1 MGKIQIRDNQKLINT
16 SSVHINQSIN
26 KYIDQGYIN
35 MSVLASW
42 RKTLRSLQG
51 TPIIRNLL
59 SIDH

>member
-16 SSVHINQSIN
+16 TSVHINQSIN

-42 RKTLRSLQG
+42 RETLRFLQG

>member
-16 SSVHINQSIN
+16 TSVHINQSIN

-35 MSVLASW
+35 MSVLGSW
-42 RKTLRSLQG
+42 RETLRSLQG

>member
-16 SSVHINQSIN
+16 TSVHINQSIN

-42 RKTLRSLQG
+42 RETLRSLRG
-51 TPIIRNLL
+51 TSIIRNLL

>member
-16 SSVHINQSIN
+16 TSVHINQSIN

-42 RKTLRSLQG
+42 RETLRSLQG

>member
-16 SSVHINQSIN
+16 TSVHINQSIN

-35 MSVLASW
+35 MSVLGSW
-42 RKTLRSLQG
+42 RETLRSLQG
-51 TPIIRNLL
+51 TTIIRNLL